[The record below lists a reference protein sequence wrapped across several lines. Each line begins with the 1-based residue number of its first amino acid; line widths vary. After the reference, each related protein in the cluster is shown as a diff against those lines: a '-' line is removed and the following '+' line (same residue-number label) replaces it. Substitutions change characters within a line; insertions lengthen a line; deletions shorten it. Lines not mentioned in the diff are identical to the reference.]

1 MVIFP
6 RCNSVVGL
14 ALWAFAGLSCA
25 AFAAEPSAMAETTA
39 AASPAQAA
47 APAPGAGALETEF
60 AAPAAP
66 AAPVTPARTPLPAAL
81 RGSRVLD
88 ATALAGRRGGAATAS
103 EMQLS
108 GVVSDNRVS
117 DASTGSNLVTQGAFA
132 GAAGLPVVIQN
143 SGNNV
148 LIQNATIV
156 NLQLR

>member
-6 RCNSVVGL
+6 RCNSVVSL
-14 ALWAFAGLSCA
+14 ASWAFAGLSCA
-25 AFAAEPSAMAETTA
+25 AFAAEPSALAETTP
-39 AASPAQAA
+39 AASPAQASPSA
-47 APAPGAGALETEF
+47 MGAGALAAEF
-60 AAPAAP
+60 FAPAAP
-66 AAPVTPARTPLPAAL
+66 IAPGRTPLPAAL